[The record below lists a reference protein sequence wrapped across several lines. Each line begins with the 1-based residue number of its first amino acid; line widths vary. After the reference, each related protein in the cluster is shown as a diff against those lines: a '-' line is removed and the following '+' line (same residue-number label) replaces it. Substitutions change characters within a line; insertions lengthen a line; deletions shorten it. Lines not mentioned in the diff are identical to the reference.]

1 MRREYTLKYLIAE
14 QGILR
19 EQAGILSKKVKQAGR
34 IKRAGWNYFGKILR
48 EQDVIRELGV
58 LR

>member
-1 MRREYTLKYLIAE
+1 MEITLKYLITK

-19 EQAGILSKKVKQAGR
+19 EQAGILSQKVKQAGR

-48 EQDVIRELGV
+48 EQDVIRE
-58 LR
+58 